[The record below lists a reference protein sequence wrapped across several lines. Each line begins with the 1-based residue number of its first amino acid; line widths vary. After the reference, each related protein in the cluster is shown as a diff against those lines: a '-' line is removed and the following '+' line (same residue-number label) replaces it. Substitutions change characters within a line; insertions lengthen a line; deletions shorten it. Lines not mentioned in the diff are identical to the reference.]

1 MSDAPE
7 SETPLPGTARPA
19 MDAASAKWLL
29 MDALDATTSPASG
42 TGWEPP
48 ALDELGH
55 LFKEYQISRMIGRG
69 GMGAVYL
76 GTDPTLRRPVAIKI
90 LPPELSRLP
99 GFSDRFRREAWALA
113 QLEHPHIVNIYQFGT
128 TADGHLFFVM
138 EYVEGTNLADLLLNQ
153 KAGHPDTPPFPPG
166 QVLEIACQVCDAL
179 TGAHSQG
186 ILHRDIKPANLL
198 RDATGRIKLVD
209 FGLARP
215 IDKTRPES
223 QLTGTHQ
230 VIGTRDYM
238 APELLDGQDIDGR
251 VDVYA
256 VGVLIYEMLTGE
268 LPRGVFLPPSHRQ
281 PLDRRLDE
289 IVDKAMQAD
298 PNRRFATITEMH
310 AALQTLRLSSG
321 GLPQSRRW
329 GVAAAL
335 VLAGA
340 AAGSAVHYSRK
351 SPVAPTRDPA
361 LLGAGLIFEESFD
374 YPPGE
379 DGLSLAPR
387 YGTQDSSDSI
397 ADITADGM
405 GYTAPDGAVLL
416 TSGRAALLDA
426 AEEDSTLRHITSL
439 KIPNGPE
446 KELWISLLAQQ
457 TAGSN
462 GRFFNLSFRG
472 PDNVYQPDDSDPN
485 DDEILA
491 IGMRSRLSPQV
502 WQIWDRSTS
511 GQFSKAAV
519 SDQPTTRPSFL
530 LVRMERNAEGT
541 KERATLWINPPLASP
556 PAENTGFSFTSHD
569 SDLTAWSDLKLLR
582 LGAGHKER
590 DAPGTSWL
598 VDEIRIGWTR
608 AAVTPHKKAR

>member
-1 MSDAPE
+1 MSEAPE
-7 SETPLPGTARPA
+7 PETPPPGTARPA
-19 MDAASAKWLL
+19 MDAASARWLL

-198 RDATGRIKLVD
+198 MDAAGRIKLVD

-223 QLTGTHQ
+223 QLTGTQQ

-238 APELLDGQDIDGR
+238 APELLEGQDIDGR

-256 VGVLIYEMLTGE
+256 VGVLLYEMLTGDV
-268 LPRGVFLPPSHRQ
+268 PRGVFLPPSKSQ
-281 PLDRRLDE
+281 PLDRRLDD

-298 PNRRFATITEMH
+298 QNRRFASIAEMH
-310 AALQTLRLSSG
+310 TALNTVRLSTG

-329 GVAAAL
+329 GLAAAL

-340 AAGSAVHYSRK
+340 AAGTAAHYSRK
-351 SPVAPTRDPA
+351 NSRPPPPAPRPG
-361 LLGAGLIFEESFD
+361 LLFEESFD
-374 YPPGE
+374 YPAGE
-379 DGLSLAPR
+379 DGLSLATR
-387 YGTQDSSDSI
+387 YGIQHPSDSI
-397 ADITADGM
+397 ADITEQGM
-405 GYTAPDGAVLL
+405 TYTAPDGAVLL
-416 TSGRAALLDA
+416 TRGRAALLDA
-426 AEEDSTLRHITSL
+426 AEEESPIRHLSALEISE
-439 KIPNGPE
+439 GPE
-446 KELWISLLAQQ
+446 KELWISFLAQQ
-457 TAGSN
+457 TAGTN
-462 GRFFNLSFRG
+462 GRFLNLSLRGGDNTFRPYD
-472 PDNVYQPDDSDPN
+472 PDSN

-491 IGMRSRLSPQV
+491 IGMRSGRAPQV
-502 WQIWDRSTS
+502 WQLWDRSTS
-511 GQFSKAAV
+511 GTFSQAAI
-519 SDQPTTRPSFL
+519 SDKSTTLPSFL
-530 LVRMERNAEGT
+530 LVRLERDAEGS
-541 KERATLWINPPLASP
+541 KERATLWVNPPLASP
-556 PAENTGFSFTSHD
+556 PAGDTGFAFTSHD
-569 SDLTAWSDLKLLR
+569 SDLTKWSDLKQLR
-582 LGAGHKER
+582 LGAGQRER
-590 DAPGTSWL
+590 LVPGTSWL

-608 AAVTPHKKAR
+608 EAVTPHSMPVP